1 MLAQER
7 DERHE
12 DARRAEAALQ
22 PVSLAER
29 GLKRMQRVARAVSK
43 ALHGLDFVT
52 VRLDGEH
59 EAGADRLA
67 VQQDGAGP
75 AHPVLTSDVRS
86 GERSEERRVGK
97 ECRWRWCADQ

>member
-43 ALHGLDFVT
+43 ALHGLDLVA
-52 VRLDGEH
+52 VRLDGAH
-59 EAGADRLA
+59 EAGAHRLA
-67 VQQDGAGP
+67 VQQERAGAP
-75 AHPVLTSDVRS
+75 PPVLTTDVCG
-86 GERSEERRVGK
+86 GERAGERPRGT
-97 ECRWRWCADQ
+97 RGGG